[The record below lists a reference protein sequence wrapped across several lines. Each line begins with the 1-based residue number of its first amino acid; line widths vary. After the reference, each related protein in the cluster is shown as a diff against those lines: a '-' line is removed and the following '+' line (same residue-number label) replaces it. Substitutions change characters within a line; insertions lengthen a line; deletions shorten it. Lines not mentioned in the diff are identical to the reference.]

1 MFCTNCGQ
9 KVSDSARFC
18 TNCGAPLASDPG
30 SSPFDLSDN
39 TGSQYGGDSGY
50 GQSFVQPKPHKSPLR
65 LLLSIAG
72 GAVLLL
78 LCIFGISRL
87 FMTPKNTVGLAA
99 KKALKAYADAAK
111 SLSAFDAQKLFGS
124 KAFSQEITIRGIDD
138 LTDGEYSFDG
148 FRLRSDVNIP
158 KRYIGLTGSVLDQ
171 SSTMFTVRAAI
182 DDNLAAANVP
192 ELLDDDFWAVN
203 TQTLGADLSSSVFGL
218 QASDYA
224 DVSFNFFDLL
234 DKAAPSEAFGN
245 ASGKALWEAVTAE
258 KSGKQEL
265 QFGGETYTCTSYRV
279 LIPQTALEAYVN
291 DYFAYLDSVS
301 SENLQNLLADSGF
314 PVEPTSSYARDGS
327 GGYASSS
334 AASPLN
340 SARESILNALDTLG
354 DIELT
359 AYVSGGYLCG
369 VDWSPSDDAYSRNML
384 LSIRTGGK
392 NHTDYFSLSFE
403 NYGSELFLESSGNHS
418 AKGGAFTDSTYMEA
432 DGSLAFSWEC
442 SYAPKGSGNNF
453 SASLHVPEA
462 YPELSLSLDG
472 RIESDSKTLNIDLDD
487 ISVDLGNTHG
497 SMSFAYVLSS
507 FEKAFDVGSP
517 VMILELDQSEL
528 TALGQEIASRILPYE
543 DLLDEMI

>member
-9 KVSDSARFC
+9 KVPDSARFC

-30 SSPFDLSDN
+30 ASPFDLSGDN
-39 TGSQYGGDSGY
+39 GY
-50 GQSFVQPKPHKSPLR
+50 GQDYVQPKPPKSALR
-65 LLLSIAG
+65 LLLTIAG
-72 GAVLLL
+72 GAVLLF

-99 KKALKAYADAAK
+99 KKTVKAYTDAAK
-111 SLSAFDAQKLFGS
+111 SLSNFDAQKLLGS
-124 KAFSQEITIRGIDD
+124 KAFSQEITIQGIND
-138 LTDGEYSFDG
+138 LAGGEYSFDG
-148 FRLRSDVNIP
+148 FRLRSDVNLP
-158 KRYIGLTGSVLDQ
+158 KRYIGLTGSVLDRR
-171 SSTMFTVRAAI
+171 SAMFTVRAAI

-234 DKAAPSEAFGN
+234 DEAAPSEEFGD

-258 KSGKQEL
+258 KTGKQEL
-265 QFGGETYTCTSYRV
+265 RIDGESYSCTSYRV

-291 DYFAYLDSVS
+291 DYFAYLGSASGD
-301 SENLQNLLADSGF
+301 NLQSILADCGF
-314 PVEPTSSYARDGS
+314 PVEPTSSYARDDS
-327 GGYASSS
+327 DGYAVSA

-359 AYVSGGYLCG
+359 TYVSGGYLCG

-418 AKGGAFTDSTYMEA
+418 AKGGAFTDSTYMEV
-432 DGSLAFSWEC
+432 DGTLVFEWEC
-442 SYAPKGSGNNF
+442 SYAPKRSGSNF
-453 SASLHVPEA
+453 SASLHVPAA

-472 RIESDSKTLNIDLDD
+472 RIESDSKTLNINLED
-487 ISVDLGNTHG
+487 ISVNLGNTHG

-507 FEKAFDVGSP
+507 FEKAFDVSSP
-517 VMILELDQSEL
+517 VMILELDQYEL
-528 TALGQEIASRILPYE
+528 TALGQEIATRLLPYE

>member
-9 KVSDSARFC
+9 KVPDSARFC

-30 SSPFDLSDN
+30 ASPFDLSGDN
-39 TGSQYGGDSGY
+39 GY
-50 GQSFVQPKPHKSPLR
+50 GQDYVQPKPPKSALR
-65 LLLSIAG
+65 LLLTIAG
-72 GAVLLL
+72 GAVLLF

-99 KKALKAYADAAK
+99 KKTVKAYTDAAK
-111 SLSAFDAQKLFGS
+111 GLSNFDAQKLLGS
-124 KAFSQEITIRGIDD
+124 KAFSQEITIQGIND
-138 LTDGEYSFDG
+138 LAGGEYSFDG
-148 FRLRSDVNIP
+148 FRLRSDVNLP
-158 KRYIGLTGSVLDQ
+158 KRYIGLTGSVLDRR
-171 SSTMFTVRAAI
+171 SAMFTVRAAI

-234 DKAAPSEAFGN
+234 DEAAPSEEFGD

-258 KSGKQEL
+258 KNGKQEL
-265 QFGGETYTCTSYRV
+265 RIDGESYSCTRYRV

-291 DYFAYLDSVS
+291 DYFAYLDSAS
-301 SENLQNLLADSGF
+301 GDNLQSILADCGF
-314 PVEPTSSYARDGS
+314 PVEPPSSYARDDS
-327 GGYASSS
+327 DGYAVSA

-359 AYVSGGYLCG
+359 TYVSGGYLCG

-418 AKGGAFTDSTYMEA
+418 AKGGAFTDSTYMKV
-432 DGSLAFSWEC
+432 DGDLVFSWEC
-442 SYAPKGSGNNF
+442 SYAPKGSGSNF

-472 RIESDSKTLNIDLDD
+472 RIESDSRTLNIDLED

-507 FEKAFDVGSP
+507 FEKAFDVSSP
-517 VMILELDQSEL
+517 VMILELDQNEL
-528 TALGQEIASRILPYE
+528 TALGQEIATRLLPYE

>member
-9 KVSDSARFC
+9 KVPDSARFC

-30 SSPFDLSDN
+30 ASPFDLSGDN
-39 TGSQYGGDSGY
+39 SY
-50 GQSFVQPKPHKSPLR
+50 GQDYVQPKPPKSALR
-65 LLLSIAG
+65 LLLTIAG
-72 GAVLLL
+72 GAVLLF

-99 KKALKAYADAAK
+99 KKTVKAYTDAAK
-111 SLSAFDAQKLFGS
+111 SLSNFDAQKLLGS
-124 KAFSQEITIRGIDD
+124 KAFSQEITIQGIND
-138 LTDGEYSFDG
+138 LAGGEYSFDG
-148 FRLRSDVNIP
+148 FRLRSDVNLP
-158 KRYIGLTGSVLDQ
+158 KRYIGLTGSVLDRR
-171 SSTMFTVRAAI
+171 SAMFTVRAAI

-234 DKAAPSEAFGN
+234 DEAAPSEEFGD

-258 KSGKQEL
+258 KLGKQEL
-265 QFGGETYTCTSYRV
+265 RIDGESYSCASYRV
-279 LIPQTALEAYVN
+279 LIPQSALEAYVN
-291 DYFAYLDSVS
+291 DYFAYLDSAS
-301 SENLQNLLADSGF
+301 GDNLQSILADCGF
-314 PVEPTSSYARDGS
+314 PVEPTSSYARDDS
-327 GGYASSS
+327 DGYAVSA

-359 AYVSGGYLCG
+359 TYVSGGYLCG

-432 DGSLAFSWEC
+432 DGTLVFEWEC
-442 SYAPKGSGNNF
+442 SYAPKRSGNNF
-453 SASLHVPEA
+453 SASLHVPKA

-472 RIESDSKTLNIDLDD
+472 RIESDSKTLNINLED
-487 ISVDLGNTHG
+487 ISVNLGNTHG

-507 FEKAFDVGSP
+507 FEKAFDVSSP
-517 VMILELDQSEL
+517 VMILELDQDEL
-528 TALGQEIASRILPYE
+528 TALGQEIATRLLPYE

>member
-9 KVSDSARFC
+9 KVPDSARFC

-30 SSPFDLSDN
+30 ASPFDLSGDN
-39 TGSQYGGDSGY
+39 GY
-50 GQSFVQPKPHKSPLR
+50 GQDYVQPKPPKSALR
-65 LLLSIAG
+65 LLLTIAG
-72 GAVLLL
+72 GAVLLF

-99 KKALKAYADAAK
+99 KKTVKAYTDAAK
-111 SLSAFDAQKLFGS
+111 GLSNFDAQKLLGS
-124 KAFSQEITIRGIDD
+124 KAFSQEITIQGIND
-138 LTDGEYSFDG
+138 LAGGEYSFDG
-148 FRLRSDVNIP
+148 FRLRSDVNLP
-158 KRYIGLTGSVLDQ
+158 KRYIGLTGSVLDRR
-171 SSTMFTVRAAI
+171 SAMFTVRAAI

-234 DKAAPSEAFGN
+234 DEAAPSEEFGD

-258 KSGKQEL
+258 KLGKQEL
-265 QFGGETYTCTSYRV
+265 RIDGESYSCASYRV
-279 LIPQTALEAYVN
+279 LIPQSALEAYVN
-291 DYFAYLDSVS
+291 DYFAYLDSAS
-301 SENLQNLLADSGF
+301 GDNLQSILADCGF
-314 PVEPTSSYARDGS
+314 PVEPTSSYARDDS
-327 GGYASSS
+327 DGYAVSA

-359 AYVSGGYLCG
+359 TYVSGGYLCG

-403 NYGSELFLESSGNHS
+403 NYGSDLFLESSGNHS

-432 DGSLAFSWEC
+432 DGTLVFEWEC
-442 SYAPKGSGNNF
+442 SYAPKRSGNNF

-472 RIESDSKTLNIDLDD
+472 RIESDSKTLNINLED
-487 ISVDLGNTHG
+487 ISVNLGNTHG

-507 FEKAFDVGSP
+507 FEKAFDVSSP
-517 VMILELDQSEL
+517 VMILELDQDEL
-528 TALGQEIASRILPYE
+528 TALGQEIATRLLPYE

>member
-9 KVSDSARFC
+9 KVPDSARFC

-30 SSPFDLSDN
+30 ASPFDLSGDN
-39 TGSQYGGDSGY
+39 GY
-50 GQSFVQPKPHKSPLR
+50 GQDYVQPKPPKSALR
-65 LLLSIAG
+65 LLLAIAG
-72 GAVLLL
+72 GAVLLF

-99 KKALKAYADAAK
+99 KKTVKAYTDAAK
-111 SLSAFDAQKLFGS
+111 SLSNFDAQKLLGS
-124 KAFSQEITIRGIDD
+124 KAFSQEITIQGIND
-138 LTDGEYSFDG
+138 LAGGEYSFDG
-148 FRLRSDVNIP
+148 FRLRSDVNLP
-158 KRYIGLTGSVLDQ
+158 KRYIGLTGSVLDRR
-171 SSTMFTVRAAI
+171 SAMFTVRAAI

-192 ELLDDDFWAVN
+192 ELLDDNFWAVN

-234 DKAAPSEAFGN
+234 DEAAPSEEFGD

-258 KSGKQEL
+258 KTGKQEL
-265 QFGGETYTCTSYRV
+265 RIDGESYSCTRYRV

-291 DYFAYLDSVS
+291 DYFAYLGSASGD
-301 SENLQNLLADSGF
+301 NLQSILADCGF
-314 PVEPTSSYARDGS
+314 PVEPTASYARDDS
-327 GGYASSS
+327 DGYAVSA

-359 AYVSGGYLCG
+359 TYVSGGYLCG

-418 AKGGAFTDSTYMEA
+418 AKGGAFTDSTYMEV
-432 DGSLAFSWEC
+432 DGTLVFEWEC
-442 SYAPKGSGNNF
+442 SYAPKRSGNNF

-462 YPELSLSLDG
+462 YPEVTLSLDG
-472 RIESDSKTLNIDLDD
+472 RIESDSKTLNIDLED
-487 ISVDLGNTHG
+487 ISVNLGNTHG

-507 FEKAFDVGSP
+507 FEKAFDVSSP
-517 VMILELDQSEL
+517 VMILELDQDEL
-528 TALGQEIASRILPYE
+528 TALGQEIATRLLPYE

>member
-9 KVSDSARFC
+9 KVPDSARFC

-30 SSPFDLSDN
+30 ASPFDLSGDN
-39 TGSQYGGDSGY
+39 GY
-50 GQSFVQPKPHKSPLR
+50 GQDYVQPKPPKSALR
-65 LLLSIAG
+65 LLLTIAG
-72 GAVLLL
+72 GAVLLF

-99 KKALKAYADAAK
+99 KKTVKAYTDAAK
-111 SLSAFDAQKLFGS
+111 GLSNFDAQKLLGS
-124 KAFSQEITIRGIDD
+124 KAFSQEITIQGIND
-138 LTDGEYSFDG
+138 LAGGEYSFDG
-148 FRLRSDVNIP
+148 FRLRSDVNLP
-158 KRYIGLTGSVLDQ
+158 KRYIGLTGSVLDRR
-171 SSTMFTVRAAI
+171 SAMFTVRAAI

-234 DKAAPSEAFGN
+234 DEAAPSEEFGD

-258 KSGKQEL
+258 KLGKQEL
-265 QFGGETYTCTSYRV
+265 RIDGESYSCASYRV
-279 LIPQTALEAYVN
+279 LIPQSALEAYVN
-291 DYFAYLDSVS
+291 DYFAYLDSAS
-301 SENLQNLLADSGF
+301 GDNLQSILADCGF
-314 PVEPTSSYARDGS
+314 PVEPTSSYARDDS
-327 GGYASSS
+327 DGYAVSA

-359 AYVSGGYLCG
+359 TYVSGGYLCG

-432 DGSLAFSWEC
+432 DGTLVFEWEC
-442 SYAPKGSGNNF
+442 SYAPKRSGNNF

-472 RIESDSKTLNIDLDD
+472 RIESDSKTLNINLED
-487 ISVDLGNTHG
+487 ISVNLGNTHG

-507 FEKAFDVGSP
+507 FEKAFDVSSP
-517 VMILELDQSEL
+517 VMILELDQDEL
-528 TALGQEIASRILPYE
+528 TALGQEIATRLLPYE

>member
-9 KVSDSARFC
+9 KVPDSARFC

-30 SSPFDLSDN
+30 ASPFDLSGDN
-39 TGSQYGGDSGY
+39 GY
-50 GQSFVQPKPHKSPLR
+50 GQDYVQPKPPKSALR
-65 LLLSIAG
+65 LLLTIAG
-72 GAVLLL
+72 GAVLLF

-99 KKALKAYADAAK
+99 KKTVKAYTNAAK
-111 SLSAFDAQKLFGS
+111 SLSNFDAQKLLGS
-124 KAFSQEITIRGIDD
+124 KAFSQEITIQGIND
-138 LTDGEYSFDG
+138 LADGEYSFDG
-148 FRLRSDVNIP
+148 FRLRSDVNLP
-158 KRYIGLTGSVLDQ
+158 KRYIGLTGSVLDRR
-171 SSTMFTVRAAI
+171 SAMFTVRAAI

-192 ELLDDDFWAVN
+192 ELLDDNFWAVN

-234 DKAAPSEAFGN
+234 DEAAPSEEFGD

-265 QFGGETYTCTSYRV
+265 RIDGESYSCMSYRV
-279 LIPQTALEAYVN
+279 LIPQAALEAYVN
-291 DYFAYLDSVS
+291 DYFAYLDSS
-301 SENLQNLLADSGF
+301 SGDNLQSILADCGF
-314 PVEPTSSYARDGS
+314 PVEPTSSYARDDS
-327 GGYASSS
+327 DGYAVSA

-369 VDWSPSDDAYSRNML
+369 VDWSPSDDAYSRNIL

-418 AKGGAFTDSTYMEA
+418 AKGGAFTDSTYMEV
-432 DGSLAFSWEC
+432 DGDLVFSWEC
-442 SYAPKGSGNNF
+442 SYAPKGSGSNF
-453 SASLHVPEA
+453 SASLHVLEA

-472 RIESDSKTLNIDLDD
+472 RIESDSRTLNIDLED

-507 FEKAFDVGSP
+507 FEKAFDVSSP
-517 VMILELDQSEL
+517 VMILELDQDEL
-528 TALGQEIASRILPYE
+528 TALGQEIATRLLPYE

>member
-9 KVSDSARFC
+9 KVPDSARFC

-30 SSPFDLSDN
+30 ASPFDLSVDN
-39 TGSQYGGDSGY
+39 GY
-50 GQSFVQPKPHKSPLR
+50 GQDYVQPKPPKSALR
-65 LLLSIAG
+65 LLLAIAG
-72 GAVLLL
+72 GAVLLF

-99 KKALKAYADAAK
+99 KKTVKAYTDAAK
-111 SLSAFDAQKLFGS
+111 SLSNFDAQKLLGS
-124 KAFSQEITIRGIDD
+124 KAFSQEITIQGIND
-138 LTDGEYSFDG
+138 LAGGEYSFDG
-148 FRLRSDVNIP
+148 FRLRSDVNLP
-158 KRYIGLTGSVLDQ
+158 KRYIGLTGSVLDRR
-171 SSTMFTVRAAI
+171 SAMFTVRAAI

-234 DKAAPSEAFGN
+234 DEAAPSEEFGD

-258 KSGKQEL
+258 KTGKQEL
-265 QFGGETYTCTSYRV
+265 RIDGESYSCTSYRV

-291 DYFAYLDSVS
+291 DYFACLGSASGD
-301 SENLQNLLADSGF
+301 NLQSILADCGF
-314 PVEPTSSYARDGS
+314 PVEPTSSYARDDS
-327 GGYASSS
+327 DGYAVSA

-359 AYVSGGYLCG
+359 TYVSGGYLCG

-418 AKGGAFTDSTYMEA
+418 AKGGAFTDSTYMEV
-432 DGSLAFSWEC
+432 DGDLVFSWEC
-442 SYAPKGSGNNF
+442 SYAPKGSGSNF

-472 RIESDSKTLNIDLDD
+472 RIESDSKTLNIDLED
-487 ISVDLGNTHG
+487 ISVDLGNTRG
-497 SMSFAYVLSS
+497 RMSFAYVLSS
-507 FEKAFDVGSP
+507 FEKAFDVSSP
-517 VMILELDQSEL
+517 VMILELDQDEL
-528 TALGQEIASRILPYE
+528 TALGQEIATRLLPYE

>member
-9 KVSDSARFC
+9 KVPDSARFC

-30 SSPFDLSDN
+30 ASPFDLSGDN
-39 TGSQYGGDSGY
+39 GY
-50 GQSFVQPKPHKSPLR
+50 GQDYVQPKPPKSALR
-65 LLLSIAG
+65 LLLTIAG
-72 GAVLLL
+72 GAVLLF

-87 FMTPKNTVGLAA
+87 FMTPKNVVGLAA
-99 KKALKAYADAAK
+99 KKAVKAYTDAAK
-111 SLSAFDAQKLFGS
+111 SLSNFDAQKLLGS
-124 KAFSQEITIRGIDD
+124 KAFSQEITIQGIND
-138 LTDGEYSFDG
+138 LADGEYSFDG

-158 KRYIGLTGSVLDQ
+158 KRYIGLTGSVLDRR
-171 SSTMFTVRAAI
+171 SAMFTVRAAI

-203 TQTLGADLSSSVFGL
+203 TETLGADLSSSVFGL

-234 DKAAPSEAFGN
+234 DEAAPSEEFGD

-265 QFGGETYTCTSYRV
+265 RIDGESYSCMSYRV

-291 DYFAYLDSVS
+291 DYFAYLDSS
-301 SENLQNLLADSGF
+301 SGDNLQSILADCGF
-314 PVEPTSSYARDGS
+314 PVEPTSSYARDDS
-327 GGYASSS
+327 DGYAVSA
-334 AASPLN
+334 AASPFD
-340 SARESILNALDTLG
+340 SARENILNALDTLG

-369 VDWSPSDDAYSRNML
+369 VDWSPSDDEYSSDML

-403 NYGSELFLESSGNHS
+403 NYGSGIFLESSGNHS
-418 AKGGAFTDSTYMEA
+418 ARGGTFTDSTYMEA
-432 DGSLAFSWEC
+432 DGTLVFEWEC
-442 SYAPKGSGNNF
+442 SYAPKRSGNNF
-453 SASLHVPEA
+453 SASLHVPAA
-462 YPELSLSLDG
+462 YPEVLLSLDG
-472 RIESDSKTLNIDLDD
+472 RIESDSKTLNIDMED
-487 ISVDLGNTHG
+487 IFIDVDGSSGNL
-497 SMSFAYVLSS
+497 SFAYVLSS
-507 FEKAFDVGSP
+507 FDKSFDIGSP

-528 TALGQEIASRILPYE
+528 MALAADLSSKFIPYE
-543 DLLDEMI
+543 DLFDEMF

>member
-9 KVSDSARFC
+9 KVPDSARFC

-30 SSPFDLSDN
+30 ASPFDLSGDN
-39 TGSQYGGDSGY
+39 GY
-50 GQSFVQPKPHKSPLR
+50 GQDYVQPKPPKSALR
-65 LLLSIAG
+65 LLLAIAG
-72 GAVLLL
+72 GAVLLF

-99 KKALKAYADAAK
+99 KKTVKAYTDAAK
-111 SLSAFDAQKLFGS
+111 SLSNFDAQKLLGS
-124 KAFSQEITIRGIDD
+124 KAFSQEITIQGIND
-138 LTDGEYSFDG
+138 LAGGEYSFDG
-148 FRLRSDVNIP
+148 FRLRSDVNLP
-158 KRYIGLTGSVLDQ
+158 KRYIGLTGSVLDRR
-171 SSTMFTVRAAI
+171 SAMFTVRAAI

-192 ELLDDDFWAVN
+192 ELLDDNFWAVN

-234 DKAAPSEAFGN
+234 DEAAPSEEFGD

-258 KSGKQEL
+258 KTGKQEL
-265 QFGGETYTCTSYRV
+265 RIDGESYSCTRYRV

-291 DYFAYLDSVS
+291 DYFAYLGSASGD
-301 SENLQNLLADSGF
+301 NLQSILADCGF
-314 PVEPTSSYARDGS
+314 PVEPTASYARDDS
-327 GGYASSS
+327 DGYAVSA

-359 AYVSGGYLCG
+359 TYVSGGYLCG

-392 NHTDYFSLSFE
+392 NHTDYFSLSLE

-418 AKGGAFTDSTYMEA
+418 AKGGAFTDSTYMEV
-432 DGSLAFSWEC
+432 DGTLVFEWEC
-442 SYAPKGSGNNF
+442 SYAPKRSGNNF

-462 YPELSLSLDG
+462 YPEVTLSLDG
-472 RIESDSKTLNIDLDD
+472 RIESDSKTLNIDLED
-487 ISVDLGNTHG
+487 ISVNLGNTHG

-507 FEKAFDVGSP
+507 FEKAFDVSSP
-517 VMILELDQSEL
+517 VMILELDQDEL
-528 TALGQEIASRILPYE
+528 TALGQEIATRLLPYE

>member
-9 KVSDSARFC
+9 KVPDSARFC

-30 SSPFDLSDN
+30 ASPFDLSGDN
-39 TGSQYGGDSGY
+39 GY
-50 GQSFVQPKPHKSPLR
+50 GQDYVQPKPPKSALR
-65 LLLSIAG
+65 LLLTIAG
-72 GAVLLL
+72 GAVLLF

-99 KKALKAYADAAK
+99 KKTVKAYTDAAK
-111 SLSAFDAQKLFGS
+111 GLSNFDAQKLLGS
-124 KAFSQEITIRGIDD
+124 KAFSQEITIQGIND
-138 LTDGEYSFDG
+138 LAGGEYSFDG
-148 FRLRSDVNIP
+148 FRLRSDVNLP
-158 KRYIGLTGSVLDQ
+158 KRYIGLTGSVLDRR
-171 SSTMFTVRAAI
+171 SAMFTVRAAI

-234 DKAAPSEAFGN
+234 DEAAPSEEFGD

-258 KSGKQEL
+258 KLGKQEL
-265 QFGGETYTCTSYRV
+265 RIDGESYSCASYRV
-279 LIPQTALEAYVN
+279 LIPQSALEAYVN
-291 DYFAYLDSVS
+291 DYFAYLDSAS
-301 SENLQNLLADSGF
+301 GDNLQSILADCGF
-314 PVEPTSSYARDGS
+314 PVEPTSSYARDDS
-327 GGYASSS
+327 DGYAVSA

-359 AYVSGGYLCG
+359 TYVSGGYLCG

-432 DGSLAFSWEC
+432 DGTLVFEWEC
-442 SYAPKGSGNNF
+442 SYAPKRSGNNF

-472 RIESDSKTLNIDLDD
+472 RIESDSKTLNIDMED
-487 ISVDLGNTHG
+487 IFIDVDGSSGNL
-497 SMSFAYVLSS
+497 SFAYVLSS
-507 FEKAFDVGSP
+507 FDKSFDIGSP

-528 TALGQEIASRILPYE
+528 MALAADLSSKFIPYE
-543 DLLDEMI
+543 DLFDEMF

>member
-9 KVSDSARFC
+9 KVPDSARFC

-30 SSPFDLSDN
+30 ASPFDLSGDN
-39 TGSQYGGDSGY
+39 GY
-50 GQSFVQPKPHKSPLR
+50 GQDYVQPKPPKSALR
-65 LLLSIAG
+65 LLLAIAG
-72 GAVLLL
+72 GAVLLF

-99 KKALKAYADAAK
+99 KKTVKAYTDAAK
-111 SLSAFDAQKLFGS
+111 GLSNFDAQKLLGS
-124 KAFSQEITIRGIDD
+124 KAFSQEITIQGIND
-138 LTDGEYSFDG
+138 LAGGEYSFDG
-148 FRLRSDVNIP
+148 FRLRSDVNLP
-158 KRYIGLTGSVLDQ
+158 KRYIGLTGSVLDRR
-171 SSTMFTVRAAI
+171 SAMFTVRAAI

-234 DKAAPSEAFGN
+234 DEAAPSEEFGD

-258 KSGKQEL
+258 KTGKREL
-265 QFGGETYTCTSYRV
+265 RIDGESYSCTSYRV

-291 DYFAYLDSVS
+291 DYFAYLDSAS
-301 SENLQNLLADSGF
+301 GDNLQSILADCGF
-314 PVEPTSSYARDGS
+314 PVKPTSSYARDDS
-327 GGYASSS
+327 DGYAVSA

-359 AYVSGGYLCG
+359 TYVSGGYLCG
-369 VDWSPSDDAYSRNML
+369 VDWSPSDDEYSSNML

-403 NYGSELFLESSGNHS
+403 NYGSGIFLESSGNHS
-418 AKGGAFTDSTYMEA
+418 AKGGTFTDSTYMEA
-432 DGSLAFSWEC
+432 DGTLVFEWEC
-442 SYAPKGSGNNF
+442 SYAPKRSGNNF
-453 SASLHVPEA
+453 SASLHDPEVT
-462 YPELSLSLDG
+462 LSLDG
-472 RIESDSKTLNIDLDD
+472 RIESDSKTLNIDMED
-487 ISVDLGNTHG
+487 IFIDVDGSSGNL
-497 SMSFAYVLSS
+497 SFAYVLSS
-507 FEKAFDVGSP
+507 FEKAFDVSSP
-517 VMILELDQSEL
+517 VMILELDQDEL
-528 TALGQEIASRILPYE
+528 TALGQEIATRLLPYE